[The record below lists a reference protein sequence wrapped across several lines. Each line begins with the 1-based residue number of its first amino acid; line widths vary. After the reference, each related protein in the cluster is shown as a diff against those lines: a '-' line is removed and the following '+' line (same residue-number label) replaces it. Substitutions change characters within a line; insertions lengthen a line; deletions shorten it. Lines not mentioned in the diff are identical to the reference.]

1 MIIDM
6 QVFLWLD
13 IFAINQHPGTNQQND
28 LMGLKEVV
36 EDADKTLM
44 VLDRQDAV
52 LTRIWCLYEAWLT
65 SRAGGSGGGKGGGGG
80 GVRGGKGGDG
90 DGGGVRGGALGCRGE
105 KGRLVLMS
113 YGVELGEELKDV
125 FLHLDVARAD
135 AAIEADKHRI
145 LADIKRVSLGNK

>member
-1 MIIDM
+1 MYHPCM
-6 QVFLWLD
+6 QVLLWLD

-44 VLDRQDAV
+44 VLDLQGV
-52 LTRIWCLYEAWLT
+52 ILTRVWCLYEAWLT
-65 SRAGGSGGGKGGGGG
+65 SRAGGSSGGKGGGGDG
-80 GVRGGKGGDG
+80 GGCGVRGG
-90 DGGGVRGGALGCRGE
+90 GGAPGRSRE

-125 FLHLDVARAD
+125 FLHLDMARAD

-145 LADIKRVSLGNK
+145 LADIKQVSLGNT